1 MARTLESSAYSGTF
15 DSALKQFYDGTMQSL
30 IPNLFPLVQWLS
42 KEGRVRKVKP
52 QGSKIYF
59 ATEYK
64 YGKGAGA
71 RGEGDYLPGADQVY
85 TVQGNVPYKKGI
97 KGRIQLSSEA
107 MKFGKEGVGA
117 FVNVMKQEMT
127 GNMNLFKHHAAPYL
141 WGFGDGML
149 ARVNGT
155 GGATITVD
163 SNEVYDANEP
173 GTRWLHE
180 GLSFISCDG
189 LTNYVVDSNMTAAVT
204 VSSITSDTV
213 FVPSASQTITNN
225 YYLVEHQ
232 CTDISSTTEHTKG
245 SVTLSASGETTGAG
259 SFRGPQGMLA
269 LVDDGTTTSSY
280 CGISESTYPQWKGV
294 MSHNSGTARS
304 LTLDLF
310 YRLFFKMTRKAGTFS
325 PKLTCWMNTDVYRT
339 LVDLLEHF
347 IEFAPRSLKPGFEEF
362 DLMVKG
368 VKIPIRLD
376 HYCPSHI
383 FFLNPSKITF
393 AQGCAPE
400 VARET
405 GSMWRFVSDKDMYEA
420 VTRWIFNTYTRNRN
434 MHGILSDLDITIAS
448 V

>member
-1 MARTLESSAYSGTF
+1 MARTLESTAYSGTF
-15 DSALKQFYDGTMQSL
+15 DASLKQFYDGAMQSL
-30 IPNLFPLVQWLS
+30 IPNLFPLVQWFT
-42 KEGRVRKVKP
+42 KEGSVKKVTPK
-52 QGSKIYF
+52 GSKIYF
-59 ATEYK
+59 ATQYK

-71 RGEGDYLPGADQVY
+71 RAEGDFLPGADQVY
-85 TVQGNVPYKKGI
+85 SVQGSVPYKRGI

-107 MKFGKEGVGA
+107 MKFGKEGPGS
-117 FVNVMKQEMT
+117 FSNVMKEEMT

-141 WGFGDGML
+141 WGFGNGYL
-149 ARVNGT
+149 ARINGAVSGST
-155 GGATITVD
+155 SVTVD
-163 SNEVYDANEP
+163 SVEKYNEYDP

-180 GLSFISCDG
+180 GLSWISIQNTTSYAADA
-189 LTNYVVDSNMTAAVT
+189 SMTAANT
-204 VSSITSDTV
+204 VSSITADTT
-213 FVPSASQTITNN
+213 FTAGTSFSATDN
-225 YYLVEHQ
+225 YFIVEHQ
-232 CTDISSTTEHTKG
+232 CTDTSSSTEVTKG
-245 SVTLSASGETTGAG
+245 SVDIGTAA

-280 CGISESTYPQWKGV
+280 CGISESSYPQWKGV

-310 YRLFFKMTRKAGTFS
+310 YQLFFKMTRKAGTFS

-347 IEFAPRSLKPGFEEF
+347 IEFQPRSLKPGFEEF

-368 VKIPIRLD
+368 VKIPIKLD
-376 HYCPSHI
+376 HYCPTAV
-383 FFLNPSKITF
+383 FFLNPKTITF

-400 VARET
+400 VAKEH

-420 VTRWIFNTYTRNRN
+420 VTRWIFNTYTKNRN
-434 MHGILSDLDITIAS
+434 MHGILTDLDVTITS